1 MKTDVVIEAKT
12 QKYHLRYW
20 DKLTWAARINRK
32 KENESEIILWN
43 KLLRRKQL
51 GYKFVRQKPIYR
63 FIADFYCSE
72 LCLVIE
78 VDGGSHNKKKENDEL
93 RDKYFKAFGITTIR
107 VSDKDVIENI
117 DIVKNKIMDFISSS
131 PVKGRIKEGF
141 NI

>member
-1 MKTDVVIEAKT
+1 MKNDVVIEAKT
-12 QKYHLRYW
+12 HKYHLRYW

-32 KENESEIILWN
+32 KETESEKILWN

-78 VDGGSHNKKKENDEL
+78 VDGGSHNKKKDNDEL

-117 DIVKNKIMDFISSS
+117 DMVEKEIKEFINNPC
-131 PVKGRIKEGF
+131 PVKGKGRDRV
-141 NI
+141 

>member
-1 MKTDVVIEAKT
+1 MKNDVVVEAKT

-32 KENESEIILWN
+32 KETESEKILWN

-78 VDGGSHNKKKENDEL
+78 VDGSSHNKKKDNDEL
-93 RDKYFKAFGITTIR
+93 RDKYFKAFGINTIR
-107 VSDKDVIENI
+107 VSNKEVIENI
-117 DIVKNKIMDFISSS
+117 DKVKNEILGFIASS
-131 PVKGRIKEGF
+131 PVKGRIEEGF
-141 NI
+141 

>member
-1 MKTDVVIEAKT
+1 
-12 QKYHLRYW
+12 
-20 DKLTWAARINRK
+20 
-32 KENESEIILWN
+32 
-43 KLLRRKQL
+43 
-51 GYKFVRQKPIYR
+51 
-63 FIADFYCSE
+63 
-72 LCLVIE
+72 LVIE